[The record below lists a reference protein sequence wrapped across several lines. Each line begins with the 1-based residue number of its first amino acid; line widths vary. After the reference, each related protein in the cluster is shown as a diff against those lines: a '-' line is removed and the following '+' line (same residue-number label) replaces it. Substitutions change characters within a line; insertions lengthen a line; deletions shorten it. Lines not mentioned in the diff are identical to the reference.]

1 LYEQVEQFFY
11 TASKEREQL
20 QQQQLSKS
28 SGGQEILMHHSRDT
42 PEKQWAE
49 TYVMILS
56 GVTRTVQVK
65 KDFLA
70 KLDDFPDVWNVLLTN
85 IEKSALAKNP
95 EIALAALKSF
105 NDLVNIPSNS
115 SSPKK
120 ILTPADQ
127 QLWQQAWQVWL
138 NIGNG
143 CSRCPPE
150 RIIIIDRYDSNI
162 PSQNFLTFFIDI
174 FPNLINHIWSS
185 DFINNEKHFEQFSTI
200 IERVLAVP
208 IHSDMALFLI
218 PTDVNLTLLQESA
231 YKAMEFVCRNFKLEL
246 NKSSNASA
254 LLPIVFKRLLVL
266 VLYAINPPVFDCMEQ
281 IKKLPMNKQ
290 QQNGSSS
297 VNFVPFS
304 EKILRMTVSFYEEIA
319 DNPAVIENGTL
330 QTIIQVEFFVWN
342 FEIVFYLFRLYKFH
356 YR

>member
-1 LYEQVEQFFY
+1 VFCPDVKIYRTYSFF
-11 TASKEREQL
+11 L
-20 QQQQLSKS
+20 
-28 SGGQEILMHHSRDT
+28 
-42 PEKQWAE
+42 
-49 TYVMILS
+49 
-56 GVTRTVQVK
+56 
-65 KDFLA
+65 
-70 KLDDFPDVWNVLLTN
+70 LDDFPKVWSVLLTN

-105 NDLVNIPSNS
+105 NDLVNVPLNPQLSP
-115 SSPKK
+115 SPKK
-120 ILTPADQ
+120 SLTPHDQ

-174 FPNLINHIWSS
+174 FPNLINHIWLS
-185 DFINNEKHFEQFSTI
+185 DFLHNEKHFEQFSTI

-231 YKAMEFVCRNFKLEL
+231 HKAMEFVYKNLKLEL
-246 NKSSNASA
+246 TKSSNSSA

-266 VLYAINPPVFDCMEQ
+266 VLYAINPPVFDCTEQ
-281 IKKLPMNKQ
+281 IKKISTNKQ
-290 QQNGSSS
+290 QQNGNSN

-304 EKILRMTVSFYEEIA
+304 EKILRMTINFYEDVA
-319 DNPAVIENGTL
+319 DNPAIIENGTL
-330 QTIIQVEFFVWN
+330 QTIVQVYFCLN
-342 FEIVFYLFRLYKFH
+342 IY
-356 YR
+356 

>member
-1 LYEQVEQFFY
+1 
-11 TASKEREQL
+11 
-20 QQQQLSKS
+20 
-28 SGGQEILMHHSRDT
+28 M
-42 PEKQWAE
+42 
-49 TYVMILS
+49 
-56 GVTRTVQVK
+56 
-65 KDFLA
+65 
-70 KLDDFPDVWNVLLTN
+70 
-85 IEKSALAKNP
+85 
-95 EIALAALKSF
+95 KSF
-105 NDLVNIPSNS
+105 NDLVNIPANAT
-115 SSPKK
+115 SPKK
-120 ILTPADQ
+120 ISTPQDQ

-174 FPNLINHIWSS
+174 FPNLITHIWSS
-185 DFINNEKHFEQFSTI
+185 DFIHHEKHFEQFAII

-231 YKAMEFVCRNFKLEL
+231 YKAMEFVCKNLKLEL
-246 NKSSNASA
+246 TKSTHASV
-254 LLPIVFKRLLVL
+254 LLPIVFKRLLAL
-266 VLYAINPPVFDCMEQ
+266 VLYAINPPVFDCTEQ
-281 IKKLPMNKQ
+281 IKKLPTNKQ
-290 QQNGSSS
+290 QHQSNSN

-304 EKILRMTVSFYEEIA
+304 EKILRMAIGFYEDVA

-330 QTIIQVEFFVWN
+330 QTIIQVKFYSHLNRSDRLIFFFV
-342 FEIVFYLFRLYKFH
+342 RHYKFH

>member
-1 LYEQVEQFFY
+1 MLIFLLLDVDPWLIHLIFDIE
-11 TASKEREQL
+11 SSIILQL
-20 QQQQLSKS
+20 MLNYHRFH
-28 SGGQEILMHHSRDT
+28 LDLNNHSRDT

-70 KLDDFPDVWNVLLTN
+70 KLDDFPNVWNVLLTN

-120 ILTPADQ
+120 LLTPQDQ
-127 QLWQQAWQVWL
+127 RLWQEAWQVWL

-143 CSRCPPE
+143 SSRCPPE

-185 DFINNEKHFEQFSTI
+185 DFIHNEKHFEQFSTI

-231 YKAMEFVCRNFKLEL
+231 YKAMEFVCKNFKLEL
-246 NKSSNASA
+246 SKSTNASA

-266 VLYAINPPVFDCMEQ
+266 VLYAINPPVFDCAEQ
-281 IKKLPMNKQ
+281 IKKLPTNKQ
-290 QQNGSSS
+290 QQNGSSN

-304 EKILRMTVSFYEEIA
+304 EKILRMTVSFYEEVA

-330 QTIIQVEFFVWN
+330 QTIIQVDFDLN
-342 FEIVFYLFRLYKFH
+342 LY
-356 YR
+356 

>member
-1 LYEQVEQFFY
+1 LNRRNLKFIY
-11 TASKEREQL
+11 
-20 QQQQLSKS
+20 
-28 SGGQEILMHHSRDT
+28 
-42 PEKQWAE
+42 
-49 TYVMILS
+49 
-56 GVTRTVQVK
+56 
-65 KDFLA
+65 
-70 KLDDFPDVWNVLLTN
+70 LDDFPKVWSVLLTN

-105 NDLVNIPSNS
+105 NDLVNVPLNPP
-115 SSPKK
+115 SPKK
-120 ILTPADQ
+120 ISIPRDQ

-143 CSRCPPE
+143 CTRCPPE

-174 FPNLINHIWSS
+174 FPNLINHIWPS
-185 DFINNEKHFEQFSTI
+185 DFVHNEKHFEQFSTI
-200 IERVLAVP
+200 IERVLSVP

-231 YKAMEFVCRNFKLEL
+231 YKAMEFICKNLKIEL
-246 NKSSNASA
+246 TKSTNSSA

-266 VLYAINPPVFDCMEQ
+266 VLYAINPPVFDCTEQ

-290 QQNGSSS
+290 QQQQNGNSN

-304 EKILRMTVSFYEEIA
+304 EKILRMTVNFYEDVA

-330 QTIIQVEFFVWN
+330 QTMIQVNFIRNFFDWLI
-342 FEIVFYLFRLYKFH
+342 FVFHRHYKFH
-356 YR
+356 YQ

>member
-1 LYEQVEQFFY
+1 
-11 TASKEREQL
+11 
-20 QQQQLSKS
+20 
-28 SGGQEILMHHSRDT
+28 
-42 PEKQWAE
+42 
-49 TYVMILS
+49 MILA

-70 KLDDFPDVWNVLLTN
+70 KLDDFPKVWNVLLTN

-105 NDLVNIPSNS
+105 NDLVNIPTNT

-120 ILTPADQ
+120 ILTPRDQ

-143 CSRCPPE
+143 CTRCPPE

-174 FPNLINHIWSS
+174 FPNLINHIWST
-185 DFINNEKHFEQFSTI
+185 DFIHNEKHFEQFSTI

-231 YKAMEFVCRNFKLEL
+231 YKAMEFVCKNFKYEL
-246 NKSSNASA
+246 TKSTNSSA

-266 VLYAINPPVFDCMEQ
+266 VLYAINPPIFDCTEQ
-281 IKKLPMNKQ
+281 IKKFPTNKSQQQ
-290 QQNGSSS
+290 QQNGNSN

-304 EKILRMTVSFYEEIA
+304 EKILRMTISLYEDVV

-330 QTIIQVEFFVWN
+330 QTIIQVNLILNFHSFLMFF
-342 FEIVFYLFRLYKFH
+342 FF
-356 YR
+356 

>member
-1 LYEQVEQFFY
+1 MNV
-11 TASKEREQL
+11 
-20 QQQQLSKS
+20 
-28 SGGQEILMHHSRDT
+28 
-42 PEKQWAE
+42 
-49 TYVMILS
+49 
-56 GVTRTVQVK
+56 
-65 KDFLA
+65 
-70 KLDDFPDVWNVLLTN
+70 LDDFPKVWNVLLTN

-105 NDLVNIPSNS
+105 NDLVNIPANAT
-115 SSPKK
+115 SPKK
-120 ILTPADQ
+120 ISTPRDQ
-127 QLWQQAWQVWL
+127 QLWQQAWHVWL

-185 DFINNEKHFEQFSTI
+185 DFINHEKHFEQFAII

-231 YKAMEFVCRNFKLEL
+231 YKAMEFVCKNLKLEL
-246 NKSSNASA
+246 TKSAHASI
-254 LLPIVFKRLLVL
+254 LLPIIFKRLLVL
-266 VLYAINPPVFDCMEQ
+266 VLYAINPPVFDCTEQ
-281 IKKLPMNKQ
+281 IKKLPTNKQ
-290 QQNGSSS
+290 QHQGNSN

-304 EKILRMTVSFYEEIA
+304 EKILRMATGFYEDVA
-319 DNPAVIENGTL
+319 DNPAVIENGAL
-330 QTIIQVEFFVWN
+330 QTIIQVNSLEMIKN
-342 FEIVFYLFRLYKFH
+342 ID
-356 YR
+356 

>member
-1 LYEQVEQFFY
+1 
-11 TASKEREQL
+11 
-20 QQQQLSKS
+20 
-28 SGGQEILMHHSRDT
+28 M
-42 PEKQWAE
+42 
-49 TYVMILS
+49 
-56 GVTRTVQVK
+56 
-65 KDFLA
+65 
-70 KLDDFPDVWNVLLTN
+70 WNVLLTN

-105 NDLVNIPSNS
+105 NDLVNVPSPPS
-115 SSPKK
+115 SSPSPKK
-120 ILTPADQ
+120 PLNTHDR

-150 RIIIIDRYDSNI
+150 RVVIIDRYDSNI

-185 DFINNEKHFEQFSTI
+185 DFILNEKHFEQFSTI

-231 YKAMEFVCRNFKLEL
+231 FKSMEFVCKNLRAEL
-246 NKSSNASA
+246 TKSSNASA
-254 LLPIVFKRLLVL
+254 LLPIVFKRFLAL
-266 VLYAINPPVFDCMEQ
+266 VLYAINPPVFDCAEPM
-281 IKKLPMNKQ
+281 KKLPASKSQ
-290 QQNGSSS
+290 TSGKLSDTH

-304 EKILRMTVSFYEEIA
+304 EKILRMTVSLYEDVA
-319 DNPAVIENGTL
+319 DNPAVIENGAL
-330 QTIIQVEFFVWN
+330 QTIIQVESCPSVGYSSRCC
-342 FEIVFYLFRLYKFH
+342 V
-356 YR
+356 

>member
-1 LYEQVEQFFY
+1 
-11 TASKEREQL
+11 
-20 QQQQLSKS
+20 
-28 SGGQEILMHHSRDT
+28 MHHSRDT

-49 TYVMILS
+49 TYVMILA

-70 KLDDFPDVWNVLLTN
+70 KLDDFPKVWNVLLTN

-105 NDLVNIPSNS
+105 NDLVNVPSTPS
-115 SSPKK
+115 SSPSTKK
-120 ILTPADQ
+120 PMTARDQ

-138 NIGNG
+138 NVGNG

-150 RIIIIDRYDSNI
+150 RVIIIDRYDSNI

-174 FPNLINHIWSS
+174 FPNLITHIWST
-185 DFINNEKHFEQFSTI
+185 DFIHNAKHFEQFAAI

-231 YKAMEFVCRNFKLEL
+231 YKSVEFVCKNLKLEL
-246 NKSSNASA
+246 AKSATASA

-266 VLYAINPPVFDCMEQ
+266 VLYAINPPTFDCAEQ
-281 IKKLPMNKQ
+281 IKRLPTNKQ
-290 QQNGSSS
+290 QSNGKNNDSN
-297 VNFVPFS
+297 VNFVPFG
-304 EKILRMTVSFYEEIA
+304 EKILRMAIALFEDVA
-319 DNPAVIENGTL
+319 DNPAVIDHGTL
-330 QTIIQVEFFVWN
+330 QTIIQVSDTSP
-342 FEIVFYLFRLYKFH
+342 
-356 YR
+356 